1 MLSETTLEWYNRI
14 KLEQQGLDYF
24 SRNCQCDRCSDN
36 AICSFYKTQKK
47 EKKKYKNIKK
57 LLEFNVDLSRETS
70 TPGLF
75 MLHTNELDGK
85 SFDIVLSCISLKF
98 RIVGKGK
105 WYRVPWPRL
114 KRAIQDTHHD

>member
-14 KLEQQGLDYF
+14 KSEQQGLDYF
-24 SRNCQCDRCSDN
+24 SRNCQCHGCSDN

-85 SFDIVLSCISLKF
+85 SFDIILSCISLKF
-98 RIVGKGK
+98 RVVGKGK

-114 KRAIQDTHHD
+114 KKAIRDTHHD